1 MNTKE
6 NLSMSTSPNVA
17 IIHGPL
23 RVEERMLFAAFEQRG
38 IAIDRLDDRA
48 LILNTLP
55 DTAAWRYD
63 AVLARGVAQ
72 QRTFHTVTMLEA
84 LGVPVVNPS
93 DVLERCNDKLRTTAL
108 LAAAGIPQPE
118 VRVAFTPESALQAI
132 EEMGY
137 PVVLK
142 PAIGSWGRMLARIND
157 RDAAE
162 AILEHKQVL
171 GSFHHSTFYL
181 QEYIEKAGRDIRAFV
196 IGGETIAAIY
206 RSSEHWITNTARGG
220 EATNCPVTPEIDEIC
235 RRASDS
241 VGGGI
246 LAVDLFE
253 DPHRGL
259 LVNEINATMEF
270 RNSIDTTGVDIPGRI
285 VDYVLDV
292 ARQHANTREALLATA

>member
-6 NLSMSTSPNVA
+6 NLIMSRQSSIA

-23 RVEERMLFAAFEQRG
+23 RVEERLLFAAFERRG
-38 IAIDRLDDRA
+38 IEIDRIDDRA
-48 LILNTLP
+48 LVLNTIP
-55 DTAAWRYD
+55 NVSTWRYD

-84 LGVPVVNPS
+84 LGVPVVNPAG
-93 DVLERCNDKLRTTAL
+93 VLERCNDKLRTTAL

-181 QEYIEKAGRDIRAFV
+181 QEYIEKSGRDMRAFV

-220 EATNCPVTPEIDEIC
+220 EATNCPLTSEIEDIC
-235 RRASDS
+235 RRASAA
-241 VGGGI
+241 VGDGI

-253 DPHRGL
+253 DTGRGL

-270 RNSIDTTGVDIPGRI
+270 RNSIETTGVDIPARI
-285 VDYVLDV
+285 VDYVVNV
-292 ARQHANTREALLATA
+292 AREHVSSTGNLLTAV